1 MNDAFNYHQQATGT
15 GHEWVEVATG
25 ETNDR
30 QIHGVS
36 VQSRRNPRTTLIST
50 IVSDIYIRYTL
61 HATASTRNSPILPWI
76 YGSDSPST
84 PCPVLVLSRFNGI
97 DNDANLHKTQRAK
110 RYIFVIKSLALKPV
124 APVCLFRLLW
134 KKNTR
139 SRGERWHFLKK
150 RKIIFEKLTSDEKLL
165 IFVEICISQSG
176 IIRGPIYWKGFF
188 FFFLLT
194 WEINRHFT
202 AIEFTRVWTN
212 ITWQIFFSSLQRCD
226 HLHHTYKFTFRITW
240 IIVAEFSTKAQNC

>member
-134 KKNTR
+134 KKTLVHEESGGTSWKR
-139 SRGERWHFLKK
+139 EKLFLKNWPLMK
-150 RKIIFEKLTSDEKLL
+150 NCWYLWKFVFHRAELFEVRFIGRD
-165 IFVEICISQSG
+165 
-176 IIRGPIYWKGFF
+176 FF
-188 FFFLLT
+188 FFF
-194 WEINRHFT
+194 INVRDQSTFH
-202 AIEFTRVWTN
+202 
-212 ITWQIFFSSLQRCD
+212 CD
-226 HLHHTYKFTFRITW
+226 W
-240 IIVAEFSTKAQNC
+240 IHSRLN